1 MKILKIEL
9 QNINSLKSD
18 SPIVIDFE
26 KDQFKDAG
34 LFAITGATG
43 AGKTTILDA
52 ITIALYHN
60 VPRFKGNKGTL
71 KDVISF
77 GASEGYSRVHFEN
90 EGVVY
95 EASWAIRLA
104 SNTGKKLKNPQ
115 EEVSLKNLST
125 NKIVASQKRQV
136 LIEITRVTQLDYDQ
150 FLRSVMLAQGE
161 FASFLV
167 AKGAD
172 KGRLLEQITG
182 EDIYKKIGQGVLERK
197 AEEEAKLKNIQSKIN
212 ADDVLTEEQKRELVD
227 RELFLEAEIKEVETQ
242 VEAKLAIAS
251 WYVSYKELVKT
262 IENLT
267 TQKRKLIDETDFFKN
282 EFFLLSQDEKAY
294 PFKELIQELY
304 RNEKVLT
311 EKKSQLVTYKDKVN
325 AITPKIEELTAD
337 LQKQNTELVILEKG
351 FNLWLPKFDK
361 VTRLD
366 ELIIAEQNSIEN
378 TIIRG
383 SDIKKKSESLLKV
396 EELLATSLNSLGEQI
411 KTEEAFVSDNKFIL
425 EVRAQFSN
433 WTTDLTNLVSK
444 KEHLSDVKT
453 KFNSLT
459 IELKKTNELLQ
470 RNKNVLGEK
479 SKSVQGIEK
488 EIKQLNADLHEK
500 DLTTL
505 LAKQKQQQELA
516 LSWERLKAFSA
527 LKVEKQ
533 KEIDDLLAQL
543 TSNSDKLITVN
554 DKIKITTDQIEVQ
567 EKLVTDAE
575 KILDLEKNIA
585 KYEADRVR
593 LVAGQPCG
601 LCGSKKHPF
610 TEGITHKGISDAEIV
625 LNSRREQLKK
635 VNNFKA
641 ELGIQEA
648 KLKTANETS
657 EKQLATAQ
665 ENVKEVIS
673 KAKLL
678 NANVSI
684 DAISFIENQIAV
696 SAKKLKQLDEAINET
711 QVLQLQKEKLLETY
725 EIQNKDIVSLQSQN
739 TTFTSE
745 LNNIEQQLKANRI
758 TIETFEK
765 DCSVIELRLNNAFA
779 LYNYEL
785 PNIANTSTFIN
796 QIEKSIES
804 YNQRSINLESLR
816 SKVNVIET
824 KLKNTIEQKNVNA
837 ATIKE
842 LKISIR
848 KSKELLVSL
857 RAERVEILPMHIAVD
872 SKRASLQLAIKQ
884 LTEKNND
891 TKQQQQQLINAKTE
905 ADTHVATIKKEQQF
919 FTEELLKL
927 NVSLKENI
935 LKSDFDSRQAIEK
948 ALLNEADRKKY
959 TAIKERL
966 RDDRLKIEALLKE
979 QLQKQEQ
986 LQKSKHF
993 DISELENNNALDV
1006 LKKTNKS
1013 LFEQKGE
1020 IREAF
1025 KKDQEIKDRNQ
1036 KVYKS
1041 IEDQEAVCNI
1051 WRSLFKII
1059 GNSKDAFN
1067 VYVQRLT
1074 LKHLLNLANRHLLNL
1089 NKRYSLKMEE
1099 TYKPKEE
1106 LNFNLIDHYQTDQS
1120 RLVDT
1125 SSGGEKFIIS
1135 LALALGLSD
1144 LASKNVKIDSLFIDE
1159 GFGTLDGNTLE
1170 TVISTLETL
1179 QAQGKKIGIISHVEN
1194 LKERIPTQ
1202 IKVRKKSNGV
1212 SVVAIE

>member
-18 SPIVIDFE
+18 TPIVIDFE
-26 KDQFKDAG
+26 NEQFKDAG

-71 KDVISF
+71 KDVVSF
-77 GASEGYSRVHFEN
+77 GANQGYSRVHFEN
-90 EGVVY
+90 EGVIY

-136 LIEITRVTQLDYDQ
+136 LLEVTRVTQLDYDQ
-150 FLRSVMLAQGE
+150 FLRSVLLAQGE

-182 EDIYKKIGQGVLERK
+182 EDIYKKIGQGILERK

-212 ADDVLTEEQKRELVD
+212 ADDVLTEEQKRELIE
-227 RELFLEAEIKEVETQ
+227 REQLLETKINEVETQ
-242 VEAKLAIAS
+242 VEAKQAIAS

-262 IENLT
+262 TENLT
-267 TQKRKLIDETDFFKN
+267 TQKGKLIEETAFFKN
-282 EFFLLSQDEKAY
+282 EFFLLNQDEKAY
-294 PFKELIQELY
+294 PFKELIQEIY
-304 RNEKVLT
+304 RNEKVL
-311 EKKSQLVTYKDKVN
+311 KDKNSQLITYKDKVK
-325 AITPKIEELTAD
+325 AITPKIEQLTAD
-337 LQKQNTELVILEKG
+337 SQKENAELVILEKD

-378 TIIRG
+378 TIASENNINE
-383 SDIKKKSESLLKV
+383 KAESLLKI
-396 EELLATSLNSLGEQI
+396 EELLATSLNSLSEQI
-411 KTEEAFVSDNKFIL
+411 KTEEAFVSDNKFIP
-425 EVRAQFSN
+425 EVGARFSN

-444 KEHLSDVKT
+444 KEHLNDVKN
-453 KFNSLT
+453 KLSALT
-459 IELKKTNELLQ
+459 IELKNTSELLGK
-470 RNKNVLGEK
+470 NKNVLDEK
-479 SKSVQGIEK
+479 SKSIQRIEN
-488 EIKQLNADLHEK
+488 EIKQLNKGLSEK
-500 DLTTL
+500 DLTAL

-516 LSWERLKAFSA
+516 LSWERLKVFSA
-527 LKVEKQ
+527 HKVEKQ
-533 KEIDDLLAQL
+533 KEIDVLLAQIA
-543 TSNSDKLITVN
+543 SNSDRLITVSE
-554 DKIKITTDQIEVQ
+554 KIKIITDQIEIQ
-567 EKLVTDAE
+567 EKSVTDAE

-585 KYEADRVR
+585 KYEDDRDR

-601 LCGSKKHPF
+601 LCGSKQHPF
-610 TEGITHKGISDAEIV
+610 TEGVVHKGISDAEIV

-648 KLKTANETS
+648 KLKTANETN
-657 EKQLATAQ
+657 EKQLAVAQ
-665 ENVKEVIS
+665 ENVKEVIGR
-673 KAKLL
+673 AKLL

-696 SAKKLKQLDEAINET
+696 STKKIKQLDEAIKET

-725 EIQNKDIVSLQSQN
+725 EIQNKNIVSLQSQN
-739 TTFTSE
+739 ATFTSE
-745 LNNIEQQLKANRI
+745 LNNVEQQLKANRT
-758 TIETFEK
+758 TIETFVK
-765 DCSVIELRLNNAFA
+765 DCLVIETRLSSAFA

-785 PNIANTSTFIN
+785 PSIANTSSFIS
-796 QIEKSIES
+796 QIEKSIEN
-804 YNQRSINLESLR
+804 YNQRSINLEGLK
-816 SKVNVIET
+816 SKINVLNT
-824 KLKNTIEQKNVNA
+824 KLKNTIEQKNANEVA
-837 ATIKE
+837 IKE
-842 LKISIR
+842 LEISIE

-857 RAERVEILPMHIAVD
+857 RAERIQILPIDTAVAF
-872 SKRASLQLAIKQ
+872 KRASLQSAIKK

-891 TKQQQQQLINAKTE
+891 TIKQQQQLINTKTE
-905 ADTHVATIKKEQQF
+905 AATHVATIKNEQQF

-935 LKSDFDSRQAIEK
+935 SKSDFDSRQAIEK
-948 ALLNEADRKKY
+948 ALLNAEDRKRY
-959 TAIKERL
+959 IAIKERL
-966 RDDRLKIEALLKE
+966 RDNRLKIEALIKE
-979 QLQKQEQ
+979 QLKKQEQ
-986 LQKSKHF
+986 LQKSKRF
-993 DISELENNNALDV
+993 DISELENNTALEA
-1006 LKKTNKS
+1006 LKMTNKS

-1041 IEDQEAVCNI
+1041 IENQEAVCNV

-1074 LKHLLNLANRHLLNL
+1074 LKHLLDLANRHLFNL

-1106 LNFNLIDHYQTDQS
+1106 LDFNLIDHYQTDQS

-1159 GFGTLDGNTLE
+1159 GFGTLDSNTLE

-1202 IKVRKKSNGV
+1202 IKIRKKSNGV
-1212 SVVAIE
+1212 SVVEIE